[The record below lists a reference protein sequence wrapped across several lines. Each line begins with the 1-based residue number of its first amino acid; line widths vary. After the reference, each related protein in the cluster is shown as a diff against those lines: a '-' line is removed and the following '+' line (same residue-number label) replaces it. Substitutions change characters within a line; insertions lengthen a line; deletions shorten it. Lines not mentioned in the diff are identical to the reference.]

1 MLILSDYKEQQMR
14 DPEEQKLLTQ
24 TDGPA
29 TYGKGSNMKD
39 KIEMILFR
47 VIFAR

>member
-29 TYGKGSNMKD
+29 TYGKESKMKD
-39 KIEMILFR
+39 NIESILFGI
-47 VIFAR
+47 IFAL